1 MNQEDYIVYCVL
13 VVLVVIIGI
22 FSTQVEKAY
31 PDFIHNLSE
40 EPLYKFVALCI
51 IVFITMR
58 NFSIGLLLAII
69 FLFTVSD
76 IGLLSNISESF
87 TGPPVNS
94 CQIYNSEDTK
104 QIGTAF
110 YPLNSNQIV
119 DNMYKNKNKNP
130 NC

>member
-58 NFSIGLLLAII
+58 SFSIGLLLAII
-69 FLFTVSD
+69 FLFTISD

-94 CQIYNSEDTK
+94 CQIYNPEDTK

>member
-1 MNQEDYIVYCVL
+1 MNQNYIVYCVL
-13 VVLVVIIGI
+13 VVLVIVIGI
-22 FSTQVEKAY
+22 FSTQVEKSY

-40 EPLYKFVALCI
+40 EPLYKFIALCI
-51 IVFITMR
+51 IVFITQH
-58 NFSIGLLLAII
+58 NFSVGLLLSII
-69 FLFTVSD
+69 FLFTISD

-94 CQIYNSEDTK
+94 CQIYDPKETQ

-110 YPLNSNQIV
+110 YPLNLNQTV
-119 DNMYKNKNKNP
+119 DNMYRDNNQNP

>member
-1 MNQEDYIVYCVL
+1 MNQNYLIYCVL
-13 VVLVVIIGI
+13 FVLVIVIGI
-22 FSTQVEKAY
+22 FSTQVEKSY

-40 EPLYKFVALCI
+40 EPLYKFVVLCI
-51 IVFITMR
+51 IVFITQYS
-58 NFSIGLLLAII
+58 FPVGLLLSII
-69 FLFTVSD
+69 FLFTISD

-94 CQIYNSEDTK
+94 CQIYDPKETQ

-110 YPLNSNQIV
+110 YPLNPNQTV
-119 DNMYKNKNKNP
+119 DNMYRDNNKNP